1 MRVFAI
7 KKWREIL
14 IGLVLVAISVGLYVI
29 FFTGNQTT
37 REVREIRSG
46 FRPRLGD
53 SAPDFTLPSLG
64 GNPAHLSNYRGKVVF
79 LNFWATWCPPCREEM
94 PSMESLYQRLKGRD
108 FEMLAVSI
116 DTKGADRVQSFVAT
130 YGLTFPVLLD
140 PNRKVYRLYGLTGV
154 PETFIINKTGDIIF
168 KIIGPRDWMKKQ
180 YLDYFDRITGKSSLL
195 QGNKKKSIVSL
206 DPKNR

>member
-14 IGLVLVAISVGLYVI
+14 IGLALVAVSVGLYVI
-29 FFTGNQTT
+29 FFTDNQTT
-37 REVREIRSG
+37 REVREIRSA
-46 FRPRLGD
+46 FRPKVGD
-53 SAPDFTLPSLG
+53 PAPDFTLPSLG
-64 GNPAHLSNYRGKVVF
+64 GNPIHLSNYRGKVVF

-94 PSMESLYQRLKGRD
+94 PSMESLYQRFKGRD

-140 PNRKVYRLYGLTGV
+140 PNKKVYRLYGLTGI
-154 PETFIINKTGDIIF
+154 PETFVINKTGDIIF
-168 KIIGPRDWMKKQ
+168 KIIGPRDWVKKQ
-180 YLDYFDRITGKSSLL
+180 WLDYFHRIIGKESPFTKRDLCP
-195 QGNKKKSIVSL
+195 QGEG
-206 DPKNR
+206 